1 MGVAALTAVVGSIC
15 LDGGVFGGEITDGA
29 GTLFLGF
36 V

>member
-1 MGVAALTAVVGSIC
+1 MGVAALTAVVGSRS